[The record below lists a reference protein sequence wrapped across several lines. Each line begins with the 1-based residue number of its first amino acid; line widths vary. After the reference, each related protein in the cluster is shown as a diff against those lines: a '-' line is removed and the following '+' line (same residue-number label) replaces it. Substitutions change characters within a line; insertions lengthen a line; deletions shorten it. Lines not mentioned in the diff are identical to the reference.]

1 MVSFYWIFHLKC
13 KGLYPSV
20 RPSDRSEGRLASPIR
35 VNITRIPTPLPKS
48 IFSNRLQH
56 TCIEAQIKIL
66 SVSYNFFLEMKPQ
79 GFFFFFFLWSL
90 LTIAVCQRATPSSI
104 CLAYSSRRSL
114 QKESSVTGKPDTI
127 GVNSHIAMRGS
138 ISWNR
143 QRATVNRWKEQN
155 DSNEYHISKLKT
167 FVVILVCLFQSKWN
181 MPELLIFTD
190 VVLVL

>member
-1 MVSFYWIFHLKC
+1 M
-13 KGLYPSV
+13 
-20 RPSDRSEGRLASPIR
+20 GRLASPIR
-35 VNITRIPTPLPKS
+35 VNITRIPTLLPKS

-56 TCIEAQIKIL
+56 ACIEAQIEIL

-79 GFFFFFFLWSL
+79 GFFFFLWSL

-104 CLAYSSRRSL
+104 CLAHSSRRSL

-127 GVNSHIAMRGS
+127 GVNNHVAMRGS

-143 QRATVNRWKEQN
+143 QRATVNRWKEHN
-155 DSNEYHISKLKT
+155 DSNEYHIPKLKT
-167 FVVILVCLFQSKWN
+167 VVVILVCLFQSKWN
-181 MPELLIFTD
+181 MPELLTFTD

>member
-13 KGLYPSV
+13 KGLYLSV
-20 RPSDRSEGRLASPIR
+20 RPSDRSVGRLASPIR

-48 IFSNRLQH
+48 IFSNGLQH
-56 TCIEAQIKIL
+56 GCIEAQIKIP
-66 SVSYNFFLEMKPQ
+66 SVSYNFFFGNETP
-79 GFFFFFFLWSL
+79 FFFFFLWSL

-127 GVNSHIAMRGS
+127 GVNSHVAMRGS

-167 FVVILVCLFQSKWN
+167 VVVILVCLFQSKWN